1 MSSSGAGSSYTS
13 AVLLDKTPKRTRTR
27 EVRRIEMILV
37 STTRQM
43 ELSSITVRAVDGS
56 IELKVDVTKAG
67 RKELLMVDNPNY
79 QKIID
84 SYARLQGVH
93 MDDIDSKLHLP
104 VHLILG
110 ASEYAAVKTTERPR
124 TGLPEEPVAFWP
136 FLNSELRQVMMF
148 SPSI

>member
-1 MSSSGAGSSYTS
+1 MY
-13 AVLLDKTPKRTRTR
+13 VC
-27 EVRRIEMILV
+27 
-37 STTRQM
+37 
-43 ELSSITVRAVDGS
+43 
-56 IELKVDVTKAG
+56 
-67 RKELLMVDNPNY
+67 MVDNPNY

-84 SYARLQGVH
+84 SYAHLQGVH

-124 TGLPEEPVAFWP
+124 TGLLEEPAAFWP